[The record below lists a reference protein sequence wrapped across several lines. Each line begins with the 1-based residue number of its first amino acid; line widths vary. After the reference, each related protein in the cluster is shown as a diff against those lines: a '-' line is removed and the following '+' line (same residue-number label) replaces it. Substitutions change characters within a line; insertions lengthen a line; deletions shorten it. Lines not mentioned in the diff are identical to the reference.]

1 VHPDAQLTSRSV
13 TKKVARRSVLHI
25 EEPKIKALTFL
36 EEEIESNYPNQE
48 KLKEPLD
55 IEEEVF
61 ENAENKSPERATRP
75 MVENLFDTMNGTR
88 VFDQTVLTPRS
99 HNVFVLDTP
108 VEYYGL
114 SVLERK
120 KLGLNC

>member
-1 VHPDAQLTSRSV
+1 V

-55 IEEEVF
+55 IQEEVF
-61 ENAENKSPERATRP
+61 ENAENKLPERATRP
-75 MVENLFDTMNGTR
+75 MVENLFDTINGTR
-88 VFDQTVLTPRS
+88 VLDQTVLTPRS

-120 KLGLNC
+120 QLGLNC